1 MCGLSMEDTIK
12 DELTWKVCPAAI
24 HPWKGVSAWLVI
36 IGTAAVIVDTNLI
49 VGICSF
55 AFLLITLA
63 TFIFPSTFTID
74 EEGIRAKY
82 PLHKKHYSWGQIKK
96 ARFLENSCALFHTRR
111 RSWIT
116 GSGMHVFFGTQSF
129 EIAPAIKSHLAEDV
143 LT

>member
-1 MCGLSMEDTIK
+1 MEDTIK

-24 HPWKGVSAWLVI
+24 HPWKGVCAWLVI

-82 PLHKKHYSWGQIKK
+82 PLHKKKYSRGQYQSRPLRSLFLQI
-96 ARFLENSCALFHTRR
+96 AR
-111 RSWIT
+111 I
-116 GSGMHVFFGTQSF
+116 GSFPQ
-129 EIAPAIKSHLAEDV
+129 EDRGFSNQR
-143 LT
+143 